1 MFNHMCDLLLLY
13 VSLLVMMSEAWRSS
27 VVKIAMPTATASGM
41 PLAETLVNTG
51 RLHLIRSALVEMSKT
66 RTCPAPFGFE
76 PRCPMFSI
84 AASFLQSPVS

>member
-1 MFNHMCDLLLLY
+1 
-13 VSLLVMMSEAWRSS
+13 MMSEAWRSS

-51 RLHLIRSALVEMSKT
+51 RLHLIRSALVVMSKI
-66 RTCPAPFGFE
+66 RHCPAPFGFE